1 MSEHN
6 HTEKEHSHED
16 EATEE
21 DKKKSKKYDAFNLY
35 GYGIIAFFKLQ
46 STLIKVF
53 TIITF
58 FFAVPLI
65 IHNSN
70 AELTSVNDA
79 FALFQ
84 TTVANL
90 GASSVQKNIIPL
102 STTENLVF

>member
-6 HTEKEHSHED
+6 HTEKEHSHDD
-16 EATEE
+16 EATNES
-21 DKKKSKKYDAFNLY
+21 KKKSKKYNAFNLY

-53 TIITF
+53 TIITL
-58 FFAVPLI
+58 FFALPLI

>member
-6 HTEKEHSHED
+6 HEEKEHSHDD

-21 DKKKSKKYDAFNLY
+21 SKKESKKYDAFNLY

-53 TIITF
+53 TIINLL
-58 FFAVPLI
+58 FAVPLI

-79 FALFQ
+79 
-84 TTVANL
+84 
-90 GASSVQKNIIPL
+90 
-102 STTENLVF
+102 